1 MGAVAL
7 PDLVLDRTGLRHV
20 THPTAV
26 NVVQE
31 ACSLP
36 VLLSSWSHHRAF
48 LDFGVRTLGRYAPS
62 TFERVN
68 GLRGLARRVG
78 MYELAR
84 RRAPNRVVL
93 SDEGTVL
100 AAYHFALS
108 DVELDPRDLARFASL
123 VPRPDWIVH
132 VKAPVPVLV
141 RRAVSR
147 PDRRRQHLGRS
158 RERIERTIR
167 RTVDVFD
174 LVAAAPAATRPGD
187 RRRERRRGPRS
198 SPGARRRAL
207 GLLTRSATPWG
218 ASPVLTTVSRAL
230 RAARSARR
238 SGTATGKATGP
249 SRPR

>member
-1 MGAVAL
+1 MIVEFIGCDGAGKSTLAGMVRERGVWGLGAVAL

-174 LVAAAPAATRPGD
+174 LVVAAPELRDRVIVVENDDGD
-187 RRRERRRGPRS
+187 LARRREVVDELSACLHAP
-198 SPGARRRAL
+198 PHLGARV
-207 GLLTRSATPWG
+207 PC
-218 ASPVLTTVSRAL
+218 
-230 RAARSARR
+230 
-238 SGTATGKATGP
+238 
-249 SRPR
+249 